1 MTRKRVGRGSLDVKF
16 VQTRPYAKPEDAAA
30 RLFEIAGEIGP
41 NALGWYYVEKINTQF
56 LYKEGG
62 SPAEYG
68 TGIAFLRA
76 DGRILMHDSGSYFA
90 IPPGRTG
97 SRATP

>member
-62 SPAEYG
+62 SPAENG

-76 DGRILMHDSGSYFA
+76 DGRILMHDSGSYFYDPA
-90 IPPGRTG
+90 R
-97 SRATP
+97 

>member
-56 LYKEGG
+56 LYK
-62 SPAEYG
+62 
-68 TGIAFLRA
+68 GIAC
-76 DGRILMHDSGSYFA
+76 
-90 IPPGRTG
+90 
-97 SRATP
+97 